1 MCDDLNGKNCSY
13 RSSSSG
19 EQKNGKCRQKSS
31 TRQDSVP
38 RQLFN
43 TESTLS
49 LRIPSAAAVSD
60 RACSSSRGWIRWWLF
75 QVYLQSVENIMCNIV
90 RLYVSST
97 CPFDPGR
104 AMSVLTYSHRGSRR
118 QIHRNW
124 SWRSID
130 FYLFIDTRALALLCI
145 FDSKFKY
152 RVRVFARVIIH
163 DSYPEH
169 ALGAFSADPTL
180 NTSSTR
186 ELSTR
191 VDTSLL

>member
-1 MCDDLNGKNCSY
+1 MAKIVVIVVVVVVVENKKTVNVDKSHQLVRTRSASIIQY
-13 RSSSSG
+13 RIDALI
-19 EQKNGKCRQKSS
+19 E
-31 TRQDSVP
+31 
-38 RQLFN
+38 N
-43 TESTLS
+43 TL
-49 LRIPSAAAVSD
+49 SAAAVSD
-60 RACSSSRGWIRWWLF
+60 RACSSSRGWTRWWLF

-163 DSYPEH
+163 DSYTEH